1 MTACRMRAG
10 DRMKA
15 RLADA
20 FWELLLTTRLADVS
34 VGSVVAKAQ
43 VSRGSFYYHF
53 DGLDELVGWALAR
66 EIADADGEGTSLMTL
81 AMRPGAE
88 DGRANPSAV
97 RSLGR
102 ICLLMDGGGM
112 NVVYDVVLRLMVDLW
127 LDVLR
132 PEGGELPVDMM
143 AQLEY
148 AVGGTMCMLYRARGS
163 SAEKRRISV
172 AFLRDRHV
180 RFVARVAKRL
190 GVDSREL
197 AARVEEASRARTLL
211 VRPRVA
217 S

>member
-1 MTACRMRAG
+1 MTACRLRAG

-20 FWELLLTTRLADVS
+20 FWGLLATTRLADVS
-34 VGSVVAKAQ
+34 VGGVVTAAK

-53 DGLDELVGWALAR
+53 DDLDELVGWALAR
-66 EIADADGEGTSLMTL
+66 EIADADGEGTSLMAL

-88 DGRANPSAV
+88 EGRGTSAAA

-102 ICLLMDGGGM
+102 ICLLMDCGGM
-112 NVVYDVVLRLMVDLW
+112 NVVYDVALGLMSDLW
-127 LDVLR
+127 LEVLR
-132 PEGGELPVDMM
+132 PEDGRLPDDLV

-172 AFLRDRHV
+172 AFLRDRHL
-180 RFVARVAKRL
+180 RFVARMAQRL
-190 GVDSREL
+190 GVSSHDL
-197 AARVEEASRARTLL
+197 AVRVQEASHSRAFPVRT
-211 VRPRVA
+211 RA
-217 S
+217 AG